1 VVKSYKGIFKPTNPE
16 KYVGDPNRI
25 IYRSGLELR
34 FFKIVDRSTSI
45 TKWASEEFNIKYLS
59 PVDNQ
64 IHRYFVDLFIEVNN
78 QKKYFI
84 EIKPHSQ
91 TMPPKK
97 PKKETPRYLKECLD
111 FEVNQAKWKAA
122 TSFCREKNMDFLVIT
137 EKNLPRIL

>member
-1 VVKSYKGIFKPTNPE
+1 MVKSYKGIFKPTNPE